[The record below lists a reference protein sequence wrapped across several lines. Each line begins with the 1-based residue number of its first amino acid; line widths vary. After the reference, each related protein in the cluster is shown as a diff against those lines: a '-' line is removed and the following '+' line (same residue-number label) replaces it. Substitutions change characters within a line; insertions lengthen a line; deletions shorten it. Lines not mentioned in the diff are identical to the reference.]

1 MGCRGSTGWL
11 GVKGW
16 EKDNVG
22 DAFNGE
28 RWAGRAERLRFF
40 HCARLLKCKHSSARS
55 GMRSI
60 FTPTTNLSVVS
71 VVSDQTKFARL
82 RKVIATRSPGQLS
95 ASEICAS
102 WSAAMADT
110 IAKPSPAPGEWRLT
124 SSR

>member
-1 MGCRGSTGWL
+1 MGCRGITGWL

-22 DAFNGE
+22 DAFNGK

-40 HCARLLKCKHSSARS
+40 HCARLLTCKHSSARS

-71 VVSDQTKFARL
+71 VVSDQTKICQVAKGNFHAKSRTIVRQRDL
-82 RKVIATRSPGQLS
+82 RFVECGDGGYYRQAQPRTG
-95 ASEICAS
+95 
-102 WSAAMADT
+102 
-110 IAKPSPAPGEWRLT
+110 
-124 SSR
+124 